1 MKSSR
6 IVITS
11 LALALCLAAPAAA
24 EDRAAAEQFFRLGA
38 EAYKS
43 GKFDVAVTS
52 FDSAYENLKAPEIAF
67 SAAQAHRLQYQVDR
81 EPAHLTRALELYRA
95 YVEGAPSGAK
105 RKDAL
110 VYIERLEEALKKVD
124 PAQLAR
130 APQKPGVY
138 VLLALAGARVTLDGQ
153 TIDPNTPVDAPPGEH
168 VIVASADGYFP
179 EERRIK
185 VGDGVAPV
193 PLELKPRPATLE
205 IKSEP
210 AAQITVDGRPVL
222 LRGTQTEVA
231 AGRRWI
237 TVSARG
243 RRPISR
249 EVTLEPG
256 KRLTLDAPL
265 QPTTQRRAVPWVAA
279 GAGVLLAGTLVTSAI
294 SISASFS
301 AAELRDKQPLPTGE
315 VQRYNE
321 LRDRRDTLRTTS
333 FLLGG
338 AALLTAGV
346 AAAMYYFDEP
356 SADVLLRPVE
366 QRPDAGFTP
375 MALGA
380 GLGLGAGY
388 AGGF

>member
-1 MKSSR
+1 VKSSR
-6 IVITS
+6 IVFAIF
-11 LALALCLAAPAAA
+11 ALCLAAPAAA
-24 EDRAAAEQFFRLGA
+24 EDRAAAEQLFRLGA

-95 YVEGAPSGAK
+95 YVEGAPNGAK

-110 VYIERLEEALKKVD
+110 VYIERLEEALQKINPD
-124 PAQLAR
+124 QLAR
-130 APQKPGVY
+130 PPQKPGVY
-138 VLLALAGARVTLDGQ
+138 VLLALAGARVTLDGE

-168 VIVASADGYFP
+168 VVVASADGYFP

-185 VGDGVAPV
+185 VGDGVAPI

-205 IKSEP
+205 IKSQP
-210 AAQITVDGRPVL
+210 GAQITVDGRPVL

-265 QPTTQRRAVPWVAA
+265 QSTTQRRAVPWVAA
-279 GAGVLLAGTLVTSAI
+279 GAGALLAGTIVTSAI

-301 AAELRDKQPLPTGE
+301 AAELRDRQPLLIDE

-321 LRDRRDTLRTTS
+321 LRDRRDELRTVS
-333 FLLGG
+333 FVLGG
-338 AALLTAGV
+338 AALLTAAV

-356 SADVLLRPVE
+356 SADVLLRPIE

-375 MALGA
+375 MALGD
-380 GLGLGAGY
+380 GLGLGVGY